1 MASTHT
7 TFGRFASHHRLLARN
22 GRQGRKPALDDTP
35 LVLVEG
41 DSWLAMPLYHDI
53 ADHLERSAGG
63 VFLRQGRHGDTAAR
77 MFDGRSLARIER
89 NLKAFGFDLLLV
101 SAGGNDLVDAL
112 EKTRGKP
119 LFGKTHGLTT
129 PEKAV
134 EHVRA
139 AGVLAGIRTHYLRL
153 LEVAARA
160 GVPVLGHSYDH
171 PQRMGVPIKLS
182 VAQLGLAALFK
193 RRAGDWIAR
202 WIRHVLPDDPDQRA
216 FARGLID
223 AFVADVL
230 DTLPAPF
237 HYADLRGQLAQEKD
251 WNDELH
257 PTQAA
262 FARLA
267 PLLRA
272 RARGLLPAG
281 KQAAW

>member
-134 EHVRA
+134 EHVR
-139 AGVLAGIRTHYLRL
+139 
-153 LEVAARA
+153 
-160 GVPVLGHSYDH
+160 
-171 PQRMGVPIKLS
+171 
-182 VAQLGLAALFK
+182 
-193 RRAGDWIAR
+193 
-202 WIRHVLPDDPDQRA
+202 
-216 FARGLID
+216 
-223 AFVADVL
+223 
-230 DTLPAPF
+230 
-237 HYADLRGQLAQEKD
+237 
-251 WNDELH
+251 
-257 PTQAA
+257 
-262 FARLA
+262 
-267 PLLRA
+267 
-272 RARGLLPAG
+272 
-281 KQAAW
+281 

>member
-22 GRQGRKPALDDTP
+22 GRSGRRPALDDTP

-41 DSWLAMPLYHDI
+41 DSWLAMPLYHDL

-77 MFDGRSLARIER
+77 MFAGSSLARIER

-112 EKTRGKP
+112 ERTRGRP
-119 LFGKTHGLTT
+119 LFGKSHGPTT

-134 EHVRA
+134 EHVRG

-171 PQRMGVPIKLS
+171 PQRMGVRIKLT
-182 VAQLGLAALFK
+182 VAQLGLAAVFK

-202 WIRHVLPDDPDQRA
+202 WVRHVLPDAAGQRA
-216 FARGLID
+216 FARGLVD
-223 AFVADVL
+223 AFVSDVL
-230 DTLPAPF
+230 DTLPPPF
-237 HYADLRGQLAQEKD
+237 HYVDLRGHLTQEKD

-272 RARGLLPAG
+272 KARGLLPAA